1 MLDGHWEHTERGR
14 VMDQQA
20 VDAGVASQPDSSP
33 MPAVDKALA
42 TLAELAAAGP
52 AGRSLGDL
60 ATRLELNK
68 TSLHAT
74 LRALRHRDFVVQV
87 PENGSYRLGP
97 AAFELS
103 RAYTSHLDVRALLRP
118 RVLRLAEEIDE
129 VCHISVL
136 DGTEILYLEKVESRK
151 PIQPGT
157 YVGMR
162 LSALTTAMGRAM
174 IACEYADYESFA
186 TRFNGAL
193 EPRTEN
199 APTTLP
205 EAWERIVQA
214 RRDGYGLDLEENVVG
229 LTALGMAVLDPHGH
243 PLGAVSIVTLA
254 DEWRRTGPQYFYGR
268 LYDALSDVVGPPL
281 RLQQP
286 MPD

>member
-1 MLDGHWEHTERGR
+1 MAR
-14 VMDQQA
+14 QQ
-20 VDAGVASQPDSSP
+20 VAEPGGEPQPESSP

-52 AGRSLGDL
+52 AGLSLGEL
-60 ATRLELNK
+60 ATRLKLNK

-74 LRALRHRDFVVQV
+74 LRALRHRDFVAQI
-87 PENGSYRLGP
+87 PESGSYRLGP
-97 AAFELS
+97 TSFELS
-103 RAYTSHLDVRALLRP
+103 RAYTRHLDIRAILRP

-136 DGTEILYLEKVESRK
+136 DGTEILYLEKMESRK

-174 IACEYADYESFA
+174 IACEYTDYESFA
-186 TRFNGAL
+186 TRFSGAL
-193 EPRTEN
+193 KPRTQN

-214 RRDGYGLDLEENVVG
+214 RRDGYGLDLEENVIG
-229 LTALGMAVLDPHGH
+229 LTAIGMAVLEPHGR
-243 PLGAVSIVTLA
+243 PLGAVSIVVLT
-254 DEWRRTGPQYFYGR
+254 DEWHRTGPEYFYQR
-268 LYDALSDVVGPPL
+268 LYAALSDVVAPPL
-281 RLQQP
+281 MLQQP